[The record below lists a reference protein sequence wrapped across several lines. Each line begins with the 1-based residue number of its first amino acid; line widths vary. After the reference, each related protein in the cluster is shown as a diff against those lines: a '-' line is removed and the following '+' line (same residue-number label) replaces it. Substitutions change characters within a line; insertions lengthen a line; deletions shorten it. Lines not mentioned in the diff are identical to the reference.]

1 MDDKAISLNA
11 AIDAININNGI
22 LYDNPTLVASFHKL
36 LSELPPAQ
44 PKPWKGEG
52 MNRWTTVGEAAAY
65 EKGYTEGR
73 ADANQQ
79 QWIPCTPETMPEKE
93 GRYVCTYTYDG
104 KKDVFMFRFED
115 GDFLVPWYVDTITA
129 WYKPLDPWEGEQDE

>member
-22 LYDNPTLVASFHKL
+22 LYDNPTLVASLHKL

-44 PKPWKGEG
+44 PK
-52 MNRWTTVGEAAAY
+52 
-65 EKGYTEGR
+65 
-73 ADANQQ
+73 Q

-93 GRYVCTYTYDG
+93 GRYICTYTYDG

-115 GDFLVPWYVDTITA
+115 GDFLVPWYVDAITA
-129 WYKPLDPWEGEQDE
+129 WYKPLDPWEGGQE